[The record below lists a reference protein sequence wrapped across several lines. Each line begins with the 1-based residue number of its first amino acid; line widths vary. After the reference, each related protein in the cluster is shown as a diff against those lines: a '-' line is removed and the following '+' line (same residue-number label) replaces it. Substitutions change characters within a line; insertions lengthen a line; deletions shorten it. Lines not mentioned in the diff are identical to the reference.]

1 MNIQKMKWKFMIL
14 DCCVLLLLFY
24 ASFIFS
30 IGQSSISGSAYV
42 FATIGIVSFCAASYA
57 LRFYQLQI
65 ESLTNERLLV
75 SALVLTVVAFGAISL
90 YQLNLLTCMSALLFT
105 GYLLSSRISYQFLKK
120 HLRDSKKVLMNDA
133 TNVRLLIVGAG
144 QAGIHMA
151 ERLKQNPQYK
161 IVGFLDDDYKKIGLH
176 VNEVPILGEIS
187 LLKSIA
193 KKVDASQI
201 LIAIPSLQ
209 KEKLSRLVEKCLQLG
224 IKTQVMPSVDDI
236 VNGTLA
242 INKVRDVKIEDLLGR
257 EEVEVDTQL
266 LNQTLQGKKVLVTGA
281 GGSIGSEIC
290 RQVIQSNPACLILLG
305 HGENSIYEIAQQL
318 SKVTDIPLIKVIG
331 DIRDRDAMN
340 AIMHKYQPH
349 IVYHAAAH
357 KHVPLMEDNPA
368 ESIKNN
374 VFGTKNVADAA
385 KNAKVERFV
394 MISSDKAVDPPNI
407 MGATKRVAELVI
419 QQLAKNSTTKFAVVR
434 FGNVLGSRGSVI
446 PLFQKQI
453 QKGGPITLTD
463 ARMTRYFMTIPEAA
477 RLVLQASS
485 LSKGGEVFIL
495 DMGEP
500 VKIMDLAK
508 NLIRLSGLPLQQIQ
522 IVETGIRPGEK
533 LHEVLLGEHEKLQ
546 TKVFNK
552 IFVGQTTS
560 CSDEQL
566 QQFLTTILYAPEF
579 EIKERLLT
587 FANYHVEQQE
597 DEYKWKFS

>member
-24 ASFIFS
+24 VSFIFS
-30 IGQSSISGSAYV
+30 IGQSSISRSAYV
-42 FATIGIVSFCAASYA
+42 FATIGIVSFCVASYA

-120 HLRDSKKVLMNDA
+120 HLRDSKKFLTNDA

-318 SKVTDIPLIKVIG
+318 SKVTNIPLIKVIG

-340 AIMHKYQPH
+340 TIMHKYQPH

>member
-24 ASFIFS
+24 VSFIFS
-30 IGQSSISGSAYV
+30 IGQSSISRSAYV
-42 FATIGIVSFCAASYA
+42 FATIGIVSFCVASYA

-120 HLRDSKKVLMNDA
+120 HLRDSKKVLTNDA

-266 LNQTLQGKKVLVTGA
+266 LNQTLQGQKVLVTGA

-340 AIMHKYQPH
+340 TIMHKYQPH

>member
-1 MNIQKMKWKFMIL
+1 MIL

-24 ASFIFS
+24 VSFIFS
-30 IGQSSISGSAYV
+30 IGQSSISRSAYV
-42 FATIGIVSFCAASYA
+42 FATIGIVSFCVASYA

-120 HLRDSKKVLMNDA
+120 HLRDSKKVLTNDA
-133 TNVRLLIVGAG
+133 TSVRLLIVGAG

-340 AIMHKYQPH
+340 TIMHKYQPH

-374 VFGTKNVADAA
+374 VFGTKNIADAA

-587 FANYHVEQQE
+587 FANYHVEQQG

>member
-24 ASFIFS
+24 VSFIFS
-30 IGQSSISGSAYV
+30 IGQSSISRSAYV
-42 FATIGIVSFCAASYA
+42 FATIGIVSFCVASYA

-120 HLRDSKKVLMNDA
+120 HLRDSKKVLTNDA

-340 AIMHKYQPH
+340 TIMHKYQPH

-374 VFGTKNVADAA
+374 IFGTKNIADAA

-587 FANYHVEQQE
+587 FANYHVEQQG

>member
-1 MNIQKMKWKFMIL
+1 MTIQKMKWKFMIL
-14 DCCVLLLLFY
+14 DCSILLLLFY
-24 ASFIFS
+24 ASFLFS
-30 IGQSSISGSAYV
+30 IGSSAMNGSTYV
-42 FATIGIVSFCAASYA
+42 FSVIGILSFCAASYA
-57 LRFYQLQI
+57 LRFYQIQI

-75 SALVLTVVAFGAISL
+75 SAAVLTVIAFGTLAL
-90 YQLNLLTCMSALLFT
+90 YQLNMLTCMSALLFA
-105 GYLLSSRISYQFLKK
+105 GYLLSSRIAYQFLKK
-120 HLRDSKKVLMNDA
+120 HARESKKLSTNDV
-133 TNVRLLIVGAG
+133 TNVRLLIIGAG

-176 VNEVPILGEIS
+176 VNDIPILGEIS
-187 LLKSIA
+187 LLKSIV

-209 KEKLSRLVEKCLQLG
+209 KERLSRLVEKCLQTN

-242 INKVRDVKIEDLLGR
+242 INKVRDIKIEDLLGR
-257 EEVEVDTQL
+257 EEVEVDTNL
-266 LNQTLQGKKVLVTGA
+266 LNETLQGKKVLVTGA

-318 SKVTDIPLIKVIG
+318 SKLTTIPLIKVIG

-340 AIMHKYQPH
+340 EIMHKYQPH

-374 VFGTKNVADAA
+374 IFGTKNVAQAA

-407 MGATKRVAELVI
+407 MGATKRVAELII
-419 QQLAKNSTTKFAVVR
+419 QQLAKDSVTKFAVVR

-500 VKIMDLAK
+500 VKISDLAK
-508 NLIRLSGLPLQQIQ
+508 NLIRLSGLPLQQIE
-522 IVETGIRPGEK
+522 IIETGIRPGEK
-533 LHEVLLGEHEKLQ
+533 LHEVLLGEHERLQ

-566 QQFLTTILYAPEF
+566 HDFLTTILYAPEF
-579 EIKERLLT
+579 EIKERLIK
-587 FANYHVEQQE
+587 FANHHVQQE
-597 DEYKWKFS
+597 EEYKWKFS

>member
-24 ASFIFS
+24 VSFIFS
-30 IGQSSISGSAYV
+30 IGQSSISRSAYV
-42 FATIGIVSFCAASYA
+42 FATIGIVSFCVASYA

-120 HLRDSKKVLMNDA
+120 HLRDSKKVLTNDA

-340 AIMHKYQPH
+340 TIMHKYQPH

-374 VFGTKNVADAA
+374 VFGTKNIADAA

>member
-24 ASFIFS
+24 VSFIFS
-30 IGQSSISGSAYV
+30 IGQSSISRSAYV
-42 FATIGIVSFCAASYA
+42 FATIGIVSFCVASYA

-120 HLRDSKKVLMNDA
+120 HLRDSKKVLTNDA

-318 SKVTDIPLIKVIG
+318 SKVTNIPLIKVIG

-340 AIMHKYQPH
+340 TIMHKYQPH

>member
-1 MNIQKMKWKFMIL
+1 MTIQKMKWKFMIL
-14 DCCVLLLLFY
+14 DCSILLLLFY
-24 ASFIFS
+24 VSFIFS
-30 IGQSSISGSAYV
+30 IGPSAINGSTYV
-42 FATIGIVSFCAASYA
+42 FSALSILSFCATSYA

-75 SALVLTVVAFGAISL
+75 SATVLTVIAFGTLAL
-90 YQLNLLTCMSALLFT
+90 YQLSMLTCMSALLFT
-105 GYLLSSRISYQFLKK
+105 GYLLSSRIAYQFLKK
-120 HLRDSKKVLMNDA
+120 HARESKKFSASEV
-133 TNVRLLIVGAG
+133 THVRLLIIGAG

-176 VNEVPILGEIS
+176 VNDIPILGEIS
-187 LLKSIA
+187 LLKSIV

-209 KEKLSRLVEKCLQLG
+209 KERLSRLVEKCLQTN

-242 INKVRDVKIEDLLGR
+242 INKVRDIKIEDLLGR
-257 EEVEVDTQL
+257 EEVEVDTKL
-266 LNQTLQGKKVLVTGA
+266 LNETLQGKRVLVTGA

-318 SKVTDIPLIKVIG
+318 SKLTTIPLVKVIG

-340 AIMHKYQPH
+340 EIMHKYQPH

-374 VFGTKNVADAA
+374 IFGTKNVAQAA

-407 MGATKRVAELVI
+407 MGATKRVAELII
-419 QQLAKNSTTKFAVVR
+419 QQLSKNSVTKFAVVR

-500 VKIMDLAK
+500 VKISDLAK
-508 NLIRLSGLPLQQIQ
+508 NLIRLSGLSLQQIE
-522 IVETGIRPGEK
+522 IIETGIRPGEK
-533 LHEVLLGEHEKLQ
+533 LHEVLLGEHERLQ

-552 IFVGQTTS
+552 IFIGQTTS

-566 QQFLTTILYAPEF
+566 HDFLTTILYAPEF
-579 EIKERLLT
+579 EIKDRLIK
-587 FANYHVEQQE
+587 FANHHVQQE
-597 DEYKWKFS
+597 EEYKWKFS

>member
-24 ASFIFS
+24 VSFIFS
-30 IGQSSISGSAYV
+30 IGQSSISRSAYV
-42 FATIGIVSFCAASYA
+42 FATIGIVSFCVASYA

-120 HLRDSKKVLMNDA
+120 HLRDSKKVLTNDA
-133 TNVRLLIVGAG
+133 TSVRLLIVGAG

-340 AIMHKYQPH
+340 TIMHKYQPH

-587 FANYHVEQQE
+587 FANYHVEQQG